1 MTLNFIRQHFV
12 QLVCHKNCIMYSS
25 FWLCCSKARLH
36 RNWTQIFFRHNDLNN
51 KWRIKYQN
59 GFSKFKP
66 GVRPPI
72 FSSVRLRSA
81 KFKRKNNSC
90 RINKNRFLRFIKV
103 CKYHSMDYNN
113 NKIKWD
119 IKLWADVMEFKQY
132 GEILTKLEW
141 KNSLEQNKSA
151 FSGLR
156 ILL

>member
-1 MTLNFIRQHFV
+1 
-12 QLVCHKNCIMYSS
+12 
-25 FWLCCSKARLH
+25 
-36 RNWTQIFFRHNDLNN
+36 
-51 KWRIKYQN
+51 
-59 GFSKFKP
+59 
-66 GVRPPI
+66 
-72 FSSVRLRSA
+72 
-81 KFKRKNNSC
+81 
-90 RINKNRFLRFIKV
+90 
-103 CKYHSMDYNN
+103 MDYNN